1 MGIPY
6 EPCPYKDCRYHRE
19 GESFHLGNCRYLEMT
34 GQSRILG
41 LTLEQAM
48 DKVNCPKYKPRS
60 GKAKPIQRSPV
71 RMDHTN
77 ARIRE
82 LYDKGSYDRK
92 IAEELGI
99 SKERVIYWRRRNRL
113 PANREPAKTRYDW
126 EKGMELYRK
135 GLNDVEIGIELGCS
149 NQTVWDWRQ
158 RMELPANAGRF
169 GRDCS
174 GREGNDGV

>member
-6 EPCPYKDCRYHRE
+6 EPCPHMNCRYHRE
-19 GESFHLGNCRYLEMT
+19 GESFYLGNCRYMEMT

-41 LTLEQAM
+41 MTLEQAM
-48 DKVNCPKYKPRS
+48 DKQNCTRYEPKEGEKPARR
-60 GKAKPIQRSPV
+60 APIPIDR
-71 RMDHTN
+71 TN
-77 ARIRE
+77 TRIRE
-82 LYDKGSYDRK
+82 LYDQGWYDKK
-92 IAEELGI
+92 IAEKLGI
-99 SKERVIYWRRRNRL
+99 SKNRVICYRKRNKL
-113 PANREPAKTRYDW
+113 PANKEPAKTRYDW

-135 GLNDVEIGIELGCS
+135 GLNDVEIAKELGCS
-149 NQTVWDWRQ
+149 NQTVWNWRQ

>member
-6 EPCPYKDCRYHRE
+6 EPCPHTDCRYHRE

-48 DKVNCPKYKPRS
+48 DKGNCSRYEPRS

-99 SKERVIYWRRRNRL
+99 SKERVIYWRRRNKL
-113 PANREPAKTRYDW
+113 PAHREPAKTKFDW
-126 EKGMELYRK
+126 DKAMELYRQ
-135 GLNDVEIGIELGCS
+135 GMTDTQIAEELGCASYTVAEWRSRHGLTS
-149 NQTVWDWRQ
+149 NYRP
-158 RMELPANAGRF
+158 EGRRRN
-169 GRDCS
+169 GK
-174 GREGNDGV
+174 

>member
-1 MGIPY
+1 MAKTY
-6 EPCPYKDCRYHRE
+6 DPCPHKNCRYHRE

-34 GQSRILG
+34 GHSRILG

-82 LYDKGSYDRK
+82 LYDKGSYDWK

-113 PANREPAKTRYDW
+113 PAHREPAKTKFDW
-126 EKGMELYRK
+126 DKAMELYRQ
-135 GLNDVEIGIELGCS
+135 GMTDMQIAEELGCASYTVSEWRSRHGLTS
-149 NQTVWDWRQ
+149 NYRP
-158 RMELPANAGRF
+158 EGRRRN
-169 GRDCS
+169 GK
-174 GREGNDGV
+174 

>member
-48 DKVNCPKYKPRS
+48 DKANCSRYEPRS
-60 GKAKPIQRSPV
+60 GKAKPVRRSPV

-99 SKERVIYWRRRNRL
+99 SKERVIYWRRRNKL
-113 PANREPAKTRYDW
+113 PAHREPAKTKFDW
-126 EKGMELYRK
+126 DKAMELYRE
-135 GLNDVEIGIELGCS
+135 GMTDTQIAEELGCASYTVSEWRSRHGLTS
-149 NQTVWDWRQ
+149 NYRP
-158 RMELPANAGRF
+158 EGRRRN
-169 GRDCS
+169 GK
-174 GREGNDGV
+174 

>member
-1 MGIPY
+1 MGKSY
-6 EPCPYKDCRYHRE
+6 EPCPHTNCRYHRE

-48 DKVNCPKYKPRS
+48 DKANCSRYEPRS
-60 GKAKPIQRSPV
+60 GKAKPVRRSPV
-71 RMDHTN
+71 RMDNTN

-99 SKERVIYWRRRNRL
+99 SKERVIYWRRRNKL
-113 PANREPAKTRYDW
+113 PAHREPAKTKFDW
-126 EKGMELYRK
+126 DKAMELYRQ
-135 GLNDVEIGIELGCS
+135 GMTDTQIAEELGCASYTVSEWRSRHGLTS
-149 NQTVWDWRQ
+149 NYRP
-158 RMELPANAGRF
+158 EGRRRN
-169 GRDCS
+169 GK
-174 GREGNDGV
+174 

>member
-6 EPCPYKDCRYHRE
+6 EPCPHTDCRYHRE
-19 GESFHLGNCRYLEMT
+19 GESFYLGNCRYMEMT

-41 LTLEQAM
+41 MTLEQAR
-48 DKVNCPKYKPRS
+48 DTKHCTRYEPKE
-60 GKAKPIQRSPV
+60 GKKAARRAPIPIDR
-71 RMDHTN
+71 TN
-77 ARIRE
+77 SRIRE
-82 LYDKGSYDRK
+82 LYDQGWYDKK
-92 IAEELGI
+92 IAEKLGI
-99 SKERVIYWRRRNRL
+99 SKNRVIHYRKRNKL

-149 NQTVWDWRQ
+149 NQTVWNWRQ

-169 GRDCS
+169 GRDRS
-174 GREGNDGV
+174 LQEGNDGV

>member
-48 DKVNCPKYKPRS
+48 DKVNCPKYMPRS
-60 GKAKPIQRSPV
+60 GKAKPVQRSPV

-113 PANREPAKTRYDW
+113 PAHREPAKTKFDW
-126 EKGMELYRK
+126 DKAMELYRQ
-135 GLNDVEIGIELGCS
+135 GMTDTQIAEELGCASYTVSEWRSRHGLMS
-149 NQTVWDWRQ
+149 NYRS
-158 RMELPANAGRF
+158 EGRRRN
-169 GRDCS
+169 GK
-174 GREGNDGV
+174 